1 MATYCPRCGAS
12 RLQQA
17 QFCAGCGFRFGVLD
31 GPPAQP
37 AAVTFPLP
45 EPSTTTGPQGGN
57 LNGSGDLPFPANP
70 ATTPTPD
77 QSTPP
82 SEGPSTTASMM
93 RRRPLVVAF
102 GAAVL
107 VVALLASAVYGFTT
121 SQTLDRTNANLAT
134 TNANLATTTDSLT
147 STQGEL
153 GSTKS
158 DLTSEAEAHSQAD
171 ASVARL
177 NNQVSGLQSQLEA
190 RDACV
195 TELRADEAQLQK
207 ISREQTTQ
215 FNRSAKDSAL
225 VKADVAYTS
234 ALKEV
239 ADDYYNAYSDA
250 WNGSYATANS
260 WVAEG
265 NSASS
270 RAAQAVKLYNAE
282 IAKINA
288 GTTKVDG
295 EMAALS
301 DSIIKTLGLCNAAA
315 GSS

>member
-45 EPSTTTGPQGGN
+45 EPSTTTTGPEVGN
-57 LNGSGDLPFPANP
+57 LDGSGDLPFPANP

-82 SEGPSTTASMM
+82 SEGPNTTASMM
-93 RRRPLVVAF
+93 RRRPLVVAI

-147 STQGEL
+147 STHGEL
-153 GSTKS
+153 DSTKAN
-158 DLTSEAEAHSQAD
+158 LTTEAGARSQAEAN
-171 ASVARL
+171 VTRL
-177 NNQVSGLQSQLEA
+177 NSQV
-190 RDACV
+190 
-195 TELRADEAQLQK
+195 
-207 ISREQTTQ
+207 
-215 FNRSAKDSAL
+215 
-225 VKADVAYTS
+225 
-234 ALKEV
+234 
-239 ADDYYNAYSDA
+239 
-250 WNGSYATANS
+250 
-260 WVAEG
+260 
-265 NSASS
+265 
-270 RAAQAVKLYNAE
+270 
-282 IAKINA
+282 
-288 GTTKVDG
+288 
-295 EMAALS
+295 
-301 DSIIKTLGLCNAAA
+301 
-315 GSS
+315 

>member
-12 RLQQA
+12 RRQQA

-45 EPSTTTGPQGGN
+45 EPSPTTTGPEVGN
-57 LNGSGDLPFPANP
+57 LDGSGDLPFPANP

-93 RRRPLVVAF
+93 RRRPLVVAI

-134 TNANLATTTDSLT
+134 TTDSLT

-153 GSTKS
+153 GSTKA
-158 DLTSEAEAHSQAD
+158 DLTTEAEAHSQAD

-195 TELRADEAQLQK
+195 TALRADEAQLQK

-215 FNRSAKDSAL
+215 FNRGAKGSDWA
-225 VKADVAYTS
+225 KANDLYIS

-239 ADDYYNAYSDA
+239 AADYYNAASNA
-250 WNGSYATANS
+250 WDGSYSAANS
-260 WVAEG
+260 WVATG
-265 NSASS
+265 NGAAS
-270 RAAQAVKLYNAE
+270 RAAQALTSYNTE
-282 IAKINA
+282 VGKMNA
-288 GTTKVDG
+288 GTKKV
-295 EMAALS
+295 EAEEAALS
-301 DSIIKTLGLCNAAA
+301 ASITKTLSLCDAAA